1 MKEIKMDLQ
10 VADKVRLLT
19 VFDNYEFD
27 DSLQTGWGFS
37 CLVEVNDTKVLFDT
51 GADGPVL
58 LANMTKPGLSPSE
71 IDAVVL
77 SHPHFDHT
85 GGLAALE
92 AQNNDI
98 KVFGHTGFG
107 TGFKSAME
115 SRGASYVEASS
126 PRTITASSAVTGPV
140 GTGLTEQAF
149 FVSTPEGLVVITG
162 CAHPGVVRMAQ
173 AAKESTGEEIHLVL
187 GGFHLGGASQAQ
199 LEDTAKELQE
209 LGVDKAAP
217 CHCSGDACR
226 RVFSKVFGDNY
237 VENGTGRRIQIP

>member
-1 MKEIKMDLQ
+1 MKENKLNLN

-27 DSLQTGWGFS
+27 DNLQTGWGFS
-37 CLVEVNDTKVLFDT
+37 CLVEVNDTKILFDT

-58 LANMTKPGLSPSE
+58 LGNMKKLGLSPSE

-85 GGLAALE
+85 GGLAALLG
-92 AQNNDI
+92 QNSDMR
-98 KVFGHTGFG
+98 VYGHTGFG
-107 TGFKSAME
+107 DKFGSAVE
-115 SRGASYVEASS
+115 SRGASYVEVSS
-126 PRTITASSAVTGPV
+126 SRTITASSGATGPV

-149 FVSTPEGLVVITG
+149 FVSTPEGLVVVTG

-173 AAKESTGEEIHLVL
+173 AAKASTGEDIHLVL
-187 GGFHLGGASQAQ
+187 GGFHLGGASRNQ
-199 LEDTAKELQE
+199 LEETAKELRE
-209 LGVDKAAP
+209 LGVNKAAP

-226 RVFSKVFGDNY
+226 RVFSNVFGDNY
-237 VENGTGRRIQIP
+237 VENGTGRSIRIP